1 MIRSFT
7 VSNPSSEPKDEK
19 AMQTKGRTL
28 QPSGKHTLKRVAA
41 DGGFAGDK
49 HSKKD
54 ASPGEKPAGNFLN
67 TVFRPIP
74 ATLFHPLCNRDNY
87 DFLYKSARN
96 YSRLL
101 DSSFYLKKQEKDFAG
116 LFRYFENRL
125 PPGQYLMLVEEN
137 KKLLFKI
144 FFGNDF
150 LTGEV
155 FFIPIEILNRTGG
168 KIRDIILTFFQLFQ
182 QMHKLEKKEDLY
194 DYEMIVD
201 GYLDGWY
208 ENDNDPQ
215 IEAFLKAYRNGYI
228 NDTFSLVYQQPSRSS
243 GELEKLIESYTPK
256 NDREENLLKSIKQG
270 INIIDMNKNIF
281 DYVCLPE
288 KNDENFYD
296 VDDECIIEAGRLIRF
311 VYSGNDY
318 VTDCYLEYI
327 NTESMDMACEYFPR
341 NSLLLTPA
349 TDRLLEVD
357 FVECFF
363 TWLTGFIKNL
373 YDYEDE

>member
-1 MIRSFT
+1 M
-7 VSNPSSEPKDEK
+7 EPKDEK

-41 DGGFAGDK
+41 DGSFAGDK

-54 ASPGEKPAGNFLN
+54 ASIGEKPAGNFLN

-74 ATLFHPLCNRDNY
+74 ATRFHPLCNGNNY
-87 DFLYKSARN
+87 DFLYRSARN
-96 YSRLL
+96 YSKLL
-101 DSSFYLKKQEKDFAG
+101 GSSFYLKKQEKDFAG
-116 LFRYFENRL
+116 LFRYFEGLL
-125 PPGQYLMLVEEN
+125 PQGQYLMMVEEN

-150 LTGEV
+150 LIGEV

-182 QMHKLEKKEDLY
+182 QTHKLARKEHLY

-228 NDTFSLVYQQPSRSS
+228 NDTFSLVYRQANRSS
-243 GELEKLIESYTPK
+243 GELEKLIESYTSK

-270 INIIDMNKNIF
+270 INIIDRNKNIF
-281 DYVCLPE
+281 DYVCRPE

-318 VTDCYLEYI
+318 VTDGYLEYI